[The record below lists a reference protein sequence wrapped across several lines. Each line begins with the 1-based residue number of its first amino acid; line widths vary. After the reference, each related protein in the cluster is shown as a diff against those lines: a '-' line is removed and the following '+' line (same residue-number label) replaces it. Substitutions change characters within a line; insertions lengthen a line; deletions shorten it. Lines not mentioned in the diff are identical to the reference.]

1 MCAMAMVTAPWQVF
15 VLRALLG
22 LVAGYGPI
30 AMTMAAESAPPE
42 QMATAIGWVQTAQRL
57 GPAIGPVLGGL
68 LVQAV
73 GIRPGFFV
81 SAAVYLAAVVLV
93 LVVVREP
100 RNRLVGGAGGPVVWS
115 LGALRRILPQ
125 FPMFLA
131 IVFGLQLVDRSFG
144 PILPLYL
151 GETGTALDQV
161 PFLSGVLFTVMA
173 GAAAAG
179 NQVTGWFLDRRRV
192 AIVVAVAAGSAA
204 VAALV
209 FGIGAEAPVLAAT
222 AVVFGLGVGV
232 ATTSMYTAAGR
243 AVGTADRGLAFAYL
257 TTAYLAGLAVSPVLA
272 GLVGSASMR
281 AVFLVDAVGLA
292 IIAWVA
298 GRRIRP

>member
-1 MCAMAMVTAPWQVF
+1 
-15 VLRALLG
+15 
-22 LVAGYGPI
+22 
-30 AMTMAAESAPPE
+30 
-42 QMATAIGWVQTAQRL
+42 
-57 GPAIGPVLGGL
+57 
-68 LVQAV
+68 
-73 GIRPGFFV
+73 
-81 SAAVYLAAVVLV
+81 
-93 LVVVREP
+93 
-100 RNRLVGGAGGPVVWS
+100 
-115 LGALRRILPQ
+115 
-125 FPMFLA
+125 
-131 IVFGLQLVDRSFG
+131 
-144 PILPLYL
+144 
-151 GETGTALDQV
+151 
-161 PFLSGVLFTVMA
+161 
-173 GAAAAG
+173 
-179 NQVTGWFLDRRRV
+179 
-192 AIVVAVAAGSAA
+192 VAAGSAA